1 MAAASAFGAGVGVAT
16 FGAEVATSDAV
27 KVTFVG
33 ARAARTSDAAV
44 AVANSGAMAAGAVVG
59 PAVAVPAS
67 NVAVVAALVMFNVTV
82 EGEAVAVT
90 SNAVVAVA
98 VVTLNRG
105 AAVAAGE
112 PLRPVEVAVG
122 VRTDR
127 PAAIRSARPLIGR
140 S

>member
-1 MAAASAFGAGVGVAT
+1 MPT
-16 FGAEVATSDAV
+16 
-27 KVTFVG
+27 
-33 ARAARTSDAAV
+33 
-44 AVANSGAMAAGAVVG
+44 
-59 PAVAVPAS
+59 S
-67 NVAVVAALVMFNVTV
+67 NVAWWWWRALVMFNVAV

-105 AAVAAGE
+105 AAAAE
-112 PLRPVEVAVG
+112 ERLLPAEVAVG

-127 PAAIRSARPLIGR
+127 PAAIRSSRPLIGQ